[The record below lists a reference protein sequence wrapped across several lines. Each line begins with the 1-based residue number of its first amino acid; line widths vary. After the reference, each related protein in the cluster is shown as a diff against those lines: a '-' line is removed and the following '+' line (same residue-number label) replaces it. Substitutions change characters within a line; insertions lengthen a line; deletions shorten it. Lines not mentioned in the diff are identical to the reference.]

1 MSVIHCN
8 WTWGS
13 YRAWSAFF
21 RMETFCMSHPSTHID
36 LIRDAISFKVGLFNR
51 ILIFGM
57 ELSRNNGIRDYLRE
71 SI

>member
-13 YRAWSAFF
+13 YHALGAFF
-21 RMETFCMSHPSTHID
+21 RMKTSGVSHPSTHID
-36 LIRDAISFKVGLFNR
+36 LLRDVISFEADLFNR
-51 ILIFGM
+51 ILICNT
-57 ELSRNNGIRDYLRE
+57 ELTRNNGIRDYLRE